1 MGRRAAE
8 RCEMRTGRAKWW
20 KVQAAGMAVVA
31 GLCLSASAREAEIR
45 DVTAKQRYPWNG
57 LVDIRCTVSGIEEGV
72 AWALA
77 AEAVEPD
84 SGEVHEL
91 SHVWVVR
98 DGTNTADRVLHAD
111 GEYELLWDARADLGE
126 GVWSNAVVQVSFEP
140 HPLVRLWE
148 GGPYW
153 ADRNIGAEEP
163 WEFGCYFWWGDP
175 VGYKWEGEQWVA
187 SDGSASGFSFSDAPN
202 WNMGISA
209 MLRDGWITED
219 HVLAP
224 AHDAAQVQ
232 WGRGWRMPT
241 EGEMSELCDTNKCE
255 HTWATTN
262 GVKGYFVRGR
272 GDYASACIFLPAGGW
287 GDKTAWGDRKWGH
300 YWASSPSEEQPT
312 RSWRLNFQW
321 NQFYTLIHYDRHM
334 GSNCRPVRSAAE
346 PPMP

>member
-8 RCEMRTGRAKWW
+8 RCEMRTGQAKWW

-163 WEFGCYFWWGDP
+163 WEFGYYFWWGDP

-187 SDGSASGFSFSDAPN
+187 SDGSVSGFSFSDAPN

-209 MLRDGWITED
+209 LLRDGWITED

-255 HTWATTN
+255 RTWMTTN
-262 GVKGYFVRGR
+262 GIKGFLLRGR
-272 GDYASACIFLPAGGW
+272 GDYAAARIFLPAGGW
-287 GDKTAWGDRKWGH
+287 GDRKTWGDKKWGH
-300 YWASSPSEEQPT
+300 FWSSSPSEEQTT
-312 RSWRLNFQW
+312 RSWRLNFQSSQIYMQ
-321 NQFYTLIHYDRHM
+321 NHYDRHI
-334 GSNCRPVRSAAE
+334 GSSIRPVRSATE